1 MISGI
6 LTIIGVYALCAL
18 IVHVSH
24 YFHLKKK
31 GEIGLHKV
39 HYVIISYQ
47 NEKLIEWVLRSIF
60 FFFWLH
66 GKEVKITV
74 VDKGSTDDTLAIT
87 SRMILHKDLQ
97 IKSYQMIEEYQTGKK
112 IFDENVTVIDLT
124 KDIRLQN
131 IPLL

>member
-1 MISGI
+1 MIAGI
-6 LTIIGVYALCAL
+6 FTIIGIYALCAL

-31 GEIGLHKV
+31 GEIELQKV

-60 FFFWLH
+60 FFFWFH

-87 SRMILHKDLQ
+87 NRMILHKDLQ
-97 IKSYQMIEEYQTGKK
+97 IKSVSINERINLENK
-112 IFDENVTVIDLT
+112 IIDKNVTVIDLT
-124 KDIRLQN
+124 KDIGLQN
-131 IPLL
+131 NPLL

>member
-6 LTIIGVYALCAL
+6 LTIIGIYVLCAL

-87 SRMILHKDLQ
+87 NRMILHKDVQ
-97 IKSYQMIEEYQTGKK
+97 IKSVPMNEKFNLENNM
-112 IFDENVTVIDLT
+112 FDKNVTVIDLT
-124 KDIRLQN
+124 KDFCLQN
-131 IPLL
+131 ILLL

>member
-1 MISGI
+1 MIAGI
-6 LTIIGVYALCAL
+6 LTIIGVYVLCAL

-31 GEIGLHKV
+31 GEIELLTI

-60 FFFWLH
+60 FFFWFH

-87 SRMILHKDLQ
+87 NRMILHKDLQ
-97 IKSYQMIEEYQTGKK
+97 IKSVPMNEKLNLENKMV
-112 IFDENVTVIDLT
+112 DENVTVIDLT
-124 KDIRLQN
+124 KDQRLQN